1 VNPQQFRKQLEAAI
15 ETRDQDAI
23 RALELHAASC
33 DENARLWE
41 EFQLIERAIGAWQ
54 TSGTVI
60 PSPSLS
66 RFPQLRRAIAFAA
79 ASTLAVGVLVYTQ
92 LPGRQA
98 TVIPVA
104 TADAE
109 IESQRIAVDQPMTER
124 VENEEVALDATQKPS
139 MGALLPVTVVTH
151 VRDQFTQ
158 EFQNAWGVISRVPDD
173 ASAVYEQLEEIV
185 PAKPEAAP
193 AEDRPTE
200 PGELFPASLF
210 RLLS

>member
-1 VNPQQFRKQLEAAI
+1 MNPQQFRQQLEAAI

-66 RFPQLRRAIAFAA
+66 RFPQLRRAVTFAA
-79 ASTLAVGVLVYTQ
+79 ASTLAVGVLVYSQ

-109 IESQRIAVDQPMTER
+109 IESQQSPFDEPMTELT
-124 VENEEVALDATQKPS
+124 ENSEVALDASETPS

-173 ASAVYEQLEEIV
+173 ASAVYEQIEEIV
-185 PAKPEAAP
+185 PASPATAP
-193 AEDRPTE
+193 VEEQPAE

>member
-1 VNPQQFRKQLEAAI
+1 MTPQQFRQQLEAAI
-15 ETRDQDAI
+15 ENRDQDAI

-54 TSGTVI
+54 TARPVV
-60 PSPSLS
+60 PSRPLS
-66 RFPQLRRAIAFAA
+66 RFPQLRRAVTFAA
-79 ASTLAVGVLVYTQ
+79 ASTLAVGVLVYSQ
-92 LPGRQA
+92 FPARQTGVPISSA
-98 TVIPVA
+98 AAVSNELQTPAPQPIAELVDEN
-104 TADAE
+104 DAAFE
-109 IESQRIAVDQPMTER
+109 TSG
-124 VENEEVALDATQKPS
+124 KPS

-173 ASAVYEQLEEIV
+173 ASAVYERIEEIV
-185 PAKPEAAP
+185 PAKPETAP
-193 AEDRPTE
+193 AEESPGEPT
-200 PGELFPASLF
+200 ELFPVRLF